1 MESTATQP
9 SAARPLFFIFGMPLV
24 LAVLYYG
31 WIAVQVSRMPYTW
44 REMDW
49 NGDGKTSIRE
59 FFATADVLERA
70 AKDSAAGCIELYH
83 ARTGKRLRV
92 ECP

>member
-1 MESTATQP
+1 
-9 SAARPLFFIFGMPLV
+9 MPLV

-31 WIAVQVSRMPYTW
+31 WLGLQVSRMRYTW

-59 FFATADVLERA
+59 YFETAEVLERPLT
-70 AKDSAAGCIELYH
+70 DAGRQCTELYH
-83 ARTGKRLRV
+83 ARSGKRMRL